1 MTATVTRRQSASA
14 PSTLYNLH
22 LLRAFA
28 ALGVVYY
35 HITSDAGLNLTP
47 NIGAHGVDVFFVI
60 SGFIISYIAAESPR
74 HFLTRRLIRI
84 VPFYWAATLFVFA
97 VALIFPSVLRST
109 QADVTQL
116 ICSMLFIPRETS
128 YAGTVPTLVL
138 GWSLNYEM
146 YFYALFACALALSR
160 RWAPLLC
167 IAGIGTI
174 AGIITAVHASSPTA
188 LFYSRPIVFEFGFG
202 ISVYYWFRL
211 ARPRLAEQTHGSS
224 SWPVWL
230 LAIGATIALGI
241 EEFYHGFGA
250 PRFIAAGIPAFF
262 LVSSL
267 LALERTYG
275 FAARNKI
282 IYLLGESS
290 YILYLVH
297 PYVIYGCLRLVLR
310 GHVAVRG
317 PAIGAL
323 VIALLTLSAAV
334 AIAIHLIFEKPVL
347 GYLRR
352 RILPAKTLQAAEI
365 PRVSSS
371 RVYSDAVSLSGR

>member
-1 MTATVTRRQSASA
+1 VTA
-14 PSTLYNLH
+14 PSTERQATTAPSILYNLH
-22 LLRAFA
+22 LLRAIA
-28 ALGVVYY
+28 ALGVVYF
-35 HITSDAGLNLTP
+35 HITSEAGLNLSP

-60 SGFIISYIAAESPR
+60 SGFIISFIAAESPR

-116 ICSMLFIPRETS
+116 IYSLLFIPRETS
-128 YAGTVPTLVL
+128 YAGIVPTLVL

-146 YFYALFACALALSR
+146 YFYVMFACALALSR

-167 IAGIGTI
+167 LTGIAII
-174 AGIITAVHASSPTA
+174 ASVVSALHATSPSA
-188 LFYSRPIVFEFGFG
+188 LFYSRPIVFEFGLG
-202 ISVYYWFRL
+202 IGVYYWFRAAV
-211 ARPRLAEQTHGSS
+211 ARPRAQSPRTR

-230 LAIGATIALGI
+230 LAMTATIALGV
-241 EEFYHGFGA
+241 EEFHHGFGA
-250 PRFIAAGIPAFF
+250 PRFLAAGIPAFL
-262 LVSSL
+262 LVSSS

-282 IYLLGESS
+282 VYLLGESS

-297 PYVIYGCLRLVLR
+297 PYIIYGCLRLVLR
-310 GHVAVRG
+310 GHIALHG
-317 PAIGAL
+317 PAIAAL
-323 VIALLTLSAAV
+323 VIALMTLAATV
-334 AIAIHLIFEKPVL
+334 AIAIHLIFEKPLL

-352 RILPAKTLQAAEI
+352 RILPAKMPRAEQAV
-365 PRVSSS
+365 PRSS
-371 RVYSDAVSLSGR
+371 RAYSSAVSLSGR